1 MKRSPSLNFFD
12 VYSYPFYV
20 ASNGVTII
28 LKAGYGVGTTGKA
41 DGDVSGQTYTAVSE
55 AQLRAMDVDT
65 DDYTVVC
72 TSLVTN
78 MSSLFL
84 SATAF
89 NQDIRTWDVSNVTTM
104 QQLFDGASSFNQPLN
119 SWDVSNVTTMQQ
131 LFDGASSFNQ
141 PLNSWDVSNVTIMTT
156 MFQQARDFNQP
167 LNNWDLSSVT
177 GTQEMFER
185 AYNFNQPLN
194 NWNVSNVT
202 NMTQMFRNAYQF
214 NQPINNWNVS
224 QVTDMTRMLE
234 SSSLSAANLT
244 SIYENWPQLTLQQNI
259 PFSAGATKYNS
270 SATAGRNTWI
280 NRYNGVLTDGGLV

>member
-119 SWDVSNVTTMQQ
+119 SWDVSNVT
-131 LFDGASSFNQ
+131 
-141 PLNSWDVSNVTIMTT
+141 IMTT

-177 GTQEMFER
+177 DTQEMFER